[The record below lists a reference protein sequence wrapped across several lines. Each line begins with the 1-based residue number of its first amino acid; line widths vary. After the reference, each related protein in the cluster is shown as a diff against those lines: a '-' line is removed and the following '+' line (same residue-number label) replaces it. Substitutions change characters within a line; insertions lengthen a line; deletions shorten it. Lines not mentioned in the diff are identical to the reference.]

1 MSDNKNAKSGC
12 KKEKMQGFNMTLK
25 EIDELLE
32 GAGTQAEELLPK
44 FEESYEGEA
53 KETMEVFL
61 ENLPKH
67 IGKLRILYQKLD
79 EFIYVTA
86 ASFLSND
93 TAMKKKM
100 EE

>member
-1 MSDNKNAKSGC
+1 
-12 KKEKMQGFNMTLK
+12 MQEHRQKVFSP
-25 EIDELLE
+25 
-32 GAGTQAEELLPK
+32 Q

-67 IGKLRILYQKLD
+67 IRKLRILYQKLD
-79 EFIYVTA
+79 EFIYMTS